1 MKVGEREEVGHT
13 GDVSN
18 QEDTAATRNHHAA
31 VGVRVK
37 SQEMSLCARKR
48 VREDASK
55 YR

>member
-31 VGVRVK
+31 VRVRVT
-37 SQEMSLCARKR
+37 SQVMGRK
-48 VREDASK
+48 ELASEEES
-55 YR
+55 